1 MMKPLDTGSEDSN
14 IVLLL
19 DFPHKDSQ
27 YKGDLLS
34 GRAGYTLHQLLN
46 NAGVAINQCLITYC
60 HDVLDNKN
68 LINTKGAFSE
78 QGLRI
83 KEEVLER
90 FKELNCNVIV
100 PLGAFSCAV
109 FTGDHRIKLNR
120 GSLSWNDTV
129 KKKILPTF
137 SPANIMFQAAER
149 LMSSMDFKKVLDN
162 SKDSKYVEPKHTFHI
177 NPSTTEVEHFLKYC
191 REAKTPVSIDIETL
205 NGFVFCIG
213 FSVDITT
220 AMCVNFDNRT
230 IEEEVLL
237 WQMCARFLEDETIP
251 KLGQNL
257 IFDIWFLAY
266 RHRCYVKGYID
277 DTMVA
282 HHIIY
287 PDLPKGLGTLTTLHT
302 DEPYYK
308 EEGGYWKGGIGDRTS
323 FLNYNCK
330 DVITTLKVWEKIK
343 QYIEKP
349 SLFYDIYRTTID
361 MYPAL
366 TFVMSR
372 GLSIDHK
379 ELENVKENVITE
391 LKDLDASLQGVV
403 QEESGDPL
411 LTLNYNSPKQCLNYY
426 YTVLGIKPYL
436 NNGKPTLND
445 DALIRLA
452 KGTATRAGLY
462 SATLIQ
468 QLRQRAKYVGTY
480 LEINFDA
487 DQRFRCSYNPRGT
500 KTGRLSSSKTIFGTG
515 MNQQNLPQTFKSFI
529 VPDKGKIFIEMD
541 KRQSEWV
548 LTAYISGDKN
558 MIDVL
563 QEQRDPHV
571 STAKLITGLPDH
583 VIIKEDKEVG
593 KTTNPEEIQRIRNE
607 MLIEGTPF
615 IDYVETHNAFIP
627 RTLTCRQVGK
637 KSNHALNY
645 MMGTH
650 TFSLT
655 SGLSLE
661 ESERARSLYLQ
672 AYDRLPQWWEEIRA
686 ELIKSRAVINI
697 VGQPRKFIGT
707 IDDKLLKEVV
717 AHLPQS
723 SSVWVV
729 NQAMAKIYEQEHEAE
744 ILGQVHDSLLFQHS
758 YNDLDALEDFCRIA
772 KEALEPQLTS
782 YGDGVERK
790 FYIETDIK
798 VGFDGAKMYE
808 ATLSNIKETVENLCK
823 LK

>member
-1 MMKPLDTGSEDSN
+1 M
-14 IVLLL
+14 
-19 DFPHKDSQ
+19 
-27 YKGDLLS
+27 
-34 GRAGYTLHQLLN
+34 
-46 NAGVAINQCLITYC
+46 
-60 HDVLDNKN
+60 
-68 LINTKGAFSE
+68 
-78 QGLRI
+78 
-83 KEEVLER
+83 
-90 FKELNCNVIV
+90 
-100 PLGAFSCAV
+100 
-109 FTGDHRIKLNR
+109 
-120 GSLSWNDTV
+120 
-129 KKKILPTF
+129 
-137 SPANIMFQAAER
+137 
-149 LMSSMDFKKVLDN
+149 
-162 SKDSKYVEPKHTFHI
+162 
-177 NPSTTEVEHFLKYC
+177 
-191 REAKTPVSIDIETL
+191 
-205 NGFVFCIG
+205 
-213 FSVDITT
+213 
-220 AMCVNFDNRT
+220 
-230 IEEEVLL
+230 
-237 WQMCARFLEDETIP
+237 
-251 KLGQNL
+251 
-257 IFDIWFLAY
+257 
-266 RHRCYVKGYID
+266 
-277 DTMVA
+277 
-282 HHIIY
+282 
-287 PDLPKGLGTLTTLHT
+287 
-302 DEPYYK
+302 
-308 EEGGYWKGGIGDRTS
+308 
-323 FLNYNCK
+323 
-330 DVITTLKVWEKIK
+330 
-343 QYIEKP
+343 
-349 SLFYDIYRTTID
+349 
-361 MYPAL
+361 
-366 TFVMSR
+366 
-372 GLSIDHK
+372 
-379 ELENVKENVITE
+379 
-391 LKDLDASLQGVV
+391 
-403 QEESGDPL
+403 
-411 LTLNYNSPKQCLNYY
+411 
-426 YTVLGIKPYL
+426 
-436 NNGKPTLND
+436 
-445 DALIRLA
+445 
-452 KGTATRAGLY
+452 Y

-707 IDDKLLKEVV
+707 IDDKLLKEAV